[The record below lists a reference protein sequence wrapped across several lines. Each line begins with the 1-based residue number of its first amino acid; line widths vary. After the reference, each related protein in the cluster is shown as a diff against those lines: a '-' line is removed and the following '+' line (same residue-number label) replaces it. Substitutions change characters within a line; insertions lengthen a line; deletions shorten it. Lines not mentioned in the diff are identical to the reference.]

1 MRHQDL
7 RLRIPSYFLFLLTA
21 GLAGCAT
28 GVPAHLGPSGPLGL
42 APAAP
47 AAAPLAAASLPVPAT
62 EAGVPWLS
70 GLAPQER
77 LRVLKWMLTVSD
89 DRRLVSLFD
98 DLRGPQK
105 LELKERAATAKQ
117 RLEGLAAGLE
127 KAGHRVPEAARGL
140 APDRFEANAP
150 PPNYFPPSL
159 IKELESLPND
169 PEAARMLEEA
179 RRTSPRDVRGTRP
192 TRPPGR

>member
-7 RLRIPSYFLFLLTA
+7 RLRVSGFFLFLLTA
-21 GLAGCAT
+21 GLAGCTT
-28 GVPAHLGPSGPLGL
+28 GAPGKPGL

-47 AAAPLAAASLPVPAT
+47 LGFASAPAAPLAAESLPAPAT

-77 LRVLKWMLTVSD
+77 LRVVKWMLTMSD

-98 DLRGPQK
+98 DLRGPQE
-105 LELKERAATAKQ
+105 LDLKERAATARQ
-117 RLEGLAAGLE
+117 RLEGMAAGLE
-127 KAGHRVPEAARGL
+127 KAGHRVPEMARGFTL
-140 APDRFEANAP
+140 DRFEDNAP

-159 IKELESLPND
+159 IKALESLPND

-179 RRTSPRDVRGTRP
+179 RRVAPPQSN
-192 TRPPGR
+192 RPPGR

>member
-1 MRHQDL
+1 MRHQNL
-7 RLRIPSYFLFLLTA
+7 RLRVPSFFLFLLIA

-28 GVPAHLGPSGPLGL
+28 GAPGKPASL
-42 APAAP
+42 APSASLGFAS
-47 AAAPLAAASLPVPAT
+47 ASAAPLAAASLPAPAA

-98 DLRGPQK
+98 DLRGPQE
-105 LELKERAATAKQ
+105 LELKERAATARQ
-117 RLEGLAAGLE
+117 RLEGMAAGLE
-127 KAGHRVPEAARGL
+127 RAGHRVPEAARGFAL
-140 APDRFEANAP
+140 DRFEENAP

-159 IKELESLPND
+159 IKELESLPDD

-179 RRTSPRDVRGTRP
+179 RRVSPP
-192 TRPPGR
+192 SNRPPSR